1 MRALLFLL
9 SCPGI
14 VFSAPPAPLSVEHW
28 VYDIRTVG
36 KWTTPRQ
43 GGTAAHG
50 DPSESEGAKHTART
64 RATGELAVLV
74 RVTFDQPLYITS
86 VVHAP
91 LPGGRAPLG
100 VGDADL
106 TGLFDLVCS
115 VGVDVGPHRRNRRVR
130 MLPMH
135 AVAGR
140 RPVFPWKALLGFDE
154 FRNGRRQ
161 WGISRSKRSGQPVNT
176 LTAVAVLGGAVGNA
190 SHGADFRD
198 DADSMGFG
206 FNACA
211 LHLNAGGRS
220 GGAIGARSGR
230 SANETANETAYQ
242 TANETTETLVDT
254 AETMRDAMEREHNF
268 TASGSA
274 RTETATPRVSPSL
287 AWPDD
292 LHVSNFHGQAA
303 PGIISLRERPEA
315 VRAIDIVRGVMGD
328 QPNPDVQQGRHWCKP
343 RTFNKT
349 RASHGRGA
357 AASTGGG
364 VDEDTDTESSAV
376 GPEKRGEGAISHN
389 GEFISALEVNTLLQ
403 HETSVQGGM
412 VKDIVEGAVMTII
425 KPAMVQET
433 YDVGYTSGDQV
444 AGSLGPAVG
453 GEVPTDV
460 ANMLDVALTYN
471 LTNLLTDSITAAVAP
486 RLSNSIFEALG
497 ASSVVEV
504 V

>member
-1 MRALLFLL
+1 MRVLLFLL
-9 SCPGI
+9 SCSGI

-36 KWTTPRQ
+36 KWITPRQ
-43 GGTAAHG
+43 GGTAARG
-50 DPSESEGAKHTART
+50 DPSESEGAKHTARV

-115 VGVDVGPHRRNRRVR
+115 VGGDVGPRRRNRRVR
-130 MLPMH
+130 MLPIH

-198 DADSMGFG
+198 DADSLGLG

-211 LHLNAGGRS
+211 LHLNLGRRS

-230 SANETANETAYQ
+230 SANETTNQTVNETA
-242 TANETTETLVDT
+242 ETLVET
-254 AETMRDAMEREHNF
+254 AETIEREHNS
-268 TASGSA
+268 TASGPTRA
-274 RTETATPRVSPSL
+274 ENATPRVSPSL
-287 AWPDD
+287 TWPDD

-303 PGIISLRERPEA
+303 PGIISLREQPEA

-343 RTFNKT
+343 RKLNKT

-357 AASTGGG
+357 AASTGGAVDAG
-364 VDEDTDTESSAV
+364 LDEDTDTESSAV
-376 GPEKRGEGAISHN
+376 GLENRGKGVISHN

-412 VKDIVEGAVMTII
+412 VKDIVEGAVMTDI

-497 ASSVVEV
+497 ASSVVKV
-504 V
+504 VCV